1 MLMTKG
7 HFSALAQYPSW
18 YCWRDKLTNS
28 KSKAK
33 NATHR
38 CCDQYENNGTPGV
51 KYSGSYDQMVRTVF
65 ILQSVLVV
73 NLSTCLV
80 VQ

>member
-7 HFSALAQYPSW
+7 HFSVLGYPSW
-18 YCWRDKLTNS
+18 FCWRRKFWDYQSL
-28 KSKAK
+28 AK
-33 NATHR
+33 GPTHR
-38 CCDQYENNGTPGV
+38 CCDQYENKGTPGV
-51 KYSGSYDQMVRTVF
+51 KYSGSWSQMVCTVV
-65 ILQSVLVV
+65 ILQSVLFV